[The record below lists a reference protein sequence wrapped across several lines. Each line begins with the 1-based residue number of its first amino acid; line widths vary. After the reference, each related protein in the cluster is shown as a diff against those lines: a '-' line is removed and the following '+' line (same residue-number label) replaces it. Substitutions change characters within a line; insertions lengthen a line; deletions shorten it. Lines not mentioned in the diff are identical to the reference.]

1 MATRQQFELTTAE
14 RRKRHF
20 SADFKMQKVREI
32 ELKQTTVAQ
41 VGKAYQVRKSSVYL
55 WIEKYSK
62 TYKKGVRLI
71 VEMESDTK
79 KLLELKA
86 KIAEL
91 ERIIGQKQLTIDFQ
105 AKMIDIAEEE
115 FGIDIKKK
123 SETRQSSISGNTE
136 NKSPVV

>member
-62 TYKKGVRLI
+62 TYTPGFKLQMDVNVLI
-71 VEMESDTK
+71 SHD
-79 KLLELKA
+79 
-86 KIAEL
+86 
-91 ERIIGQKQLTIDFQ
+91 
-105 AKMIDIAEEE
+105 
-115 FGIDIKKK
+115 
-123 SETRQSSISGNTE
+123 
-136 NKSPVV
+136 